1 MARPSKSI
9 AVLESEKRSHRTKAE
24 LKAREM
30 AEKAARSG
38 RPMKETPEVKKN
50 ADAHR
55 EFLRVSKIL
64 TAVGN
69 NDALYEA
76 TINRYCEISAEILML
91 QDLRAE
97 FARGLAELR
106 RDYDAGGR
114 VDATEH
120 YRLTAKMHDQIL
132 SVDKQIT
139 AKRKAMF
146 DIEKECGMTVASAA
160 RSIPK
165 KAVETVNPLLE
176 VLAGGD

>member
-1 MARPSKSI
+1 MPRPSKST
-9 AVLESEKRSHRTKAE
+9 AVLLSEKRSHRTKAE
-24 LKAREM
+24 IETRER

-38 RPMKETPEVKKN
+38 RPMRELPAVREN

-76 TINRYCEISAEILML
+76 TVNRYCEISAEIGML
-91 QDLRAE
+91 TELRSE
-97 FARGLAELR
+97 FMRSIDELR
-106 RDYDAGGR
+106 RDYDSGGR
-114 VDATEH
+114 VDANSH

-132 SVDKQIT
+132 NVDKQIT
-139 AKRKAMF
+139 AKRKALF

-160 RSIPK
+160 RTIPK
-165 KAVETVNPLLE
+165 SAEHPTNPLLE